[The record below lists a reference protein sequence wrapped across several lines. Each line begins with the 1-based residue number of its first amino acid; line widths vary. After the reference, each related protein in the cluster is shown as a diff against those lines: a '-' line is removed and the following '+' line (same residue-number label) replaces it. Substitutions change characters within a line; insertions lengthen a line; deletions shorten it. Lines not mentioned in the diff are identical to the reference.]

1 MEAIDHDAEHESG
14 DEGGADASDE
24 HDEDEY
30 FAGEKESV
38 LQVSSCFAKGAM
50 VLIIVRSATSS

>member
-24 HDEDEY
+24 HDED
-30 FAGEKESV
+30 GEPNN
-38 LQVSSCFAKGAM
+38 
-50 VLIIVRSATSS
+50 